1 MAGEM
6 FDVEGAD
13 TFLVIHSDCNCV
25 VWWWMDGEIRYRT
38 LKKKKTNRRKFNG
51 IHATEMTWWRIH
63 DSIINSDIYLA
74 YLNCLLIAGKQA
86 SMGIGKRGCKAFCKG
101 KEKKKKKKSEQKSE
115 FFLPFLSFS

>member
-86 SMGIGKRGCKAFCKG
+86 WELEKEGARRFAKERKRR
-101 KEKKKKKKSEQKSE
+101 KKRVNKKVN
-115 FFLPFLSFS
+115 FFFLSFLFLDV